1 MLHSNI
7 QFKPLTAS
15 QNVLFPSRL
24 DEKIPENH
32 PVRLINQIVDNLNL
46 DDIFACYKGGGTT
59 SYHPRMMVKVLFYA
73 YFNNIFES
81 RKIEQALHENIYFMW
96 ISGNSRPNFR
106 TINYFRG
113 KRLKNK
119 IHDLF
124 AEIVKFLTQEGFV
137 SLDIQYIDGTKIESA
152 ANRYSFVWRGSIEKY
167 KIKLEDR
174 IRGTIDQINRSIRA
188 DRKSEQEI
196 DLENEIDPDKL
207 QKKIDQ
213 LNKRIKEMSTPE
225 QKAVKQLKEKDLP
238 RLKKYKVQLEIMGDR
253 NSYSKTDTD
262 ATFMRMK
269 DDHMRNGQLKPAYN
283 VQISTENQYITN
295 FSLHQRPGDTATLI
309 PHLKQF
315 EELYGRQSEKIV
327 ADAGYGSEQNY
338 EFMEKGNMQAFVKY
352 NYFHKEQKKA
362 FKNDP
367 FHPLN
372 LYYNK
377 EQDYLIC
384 PAGQHMDNVGTG
396 KRFSDLGYKS
406 DVTYYKA
413 RRCESCPMRGPCHKG
428 KRERIIEI
436 NHKLLSYRNQ
446 ARERLLSEEGLM
458 HRGKRCIEPEAVF
471 GQLKYNNRFNRFNI
485 RCLEGVEIEF
495 GLVAIGHNLRKLFKS
510 MLQNDLVEDFYLL
523 LFTFLIIKR
532 QNYLSKKILQVNI

>member
-1 MLHSNI
+1 MLYSNI

-24 DEKIPENH
+24 DEKIPEKH
-32 PVRLINQIVDNLNL
+32 PVRLVSQIVDKLNL
-46 DDIFACYKGGGTT
+46 DDIFSTYKGGGTT

-96 ISGNSRPNFR
+96 ISGGSTPNFR

-113 KRLKNK
+113 KRLKKK
-119 IHDLF
+119 IHHLF
-124 AEIVKFLTQEGFV
+124 AETVKFFHEEGFV

-188 DRKSEQEI
+188 DRKTEQEI
-196 DLENEIDPDKL
+196 ETENEIDPEKLQNKIDKL
-207 QKKIDQ
+207 
-213 LNKRIKEMSTPE
+213 NGRIKELNKSE
-225 QKAVKQLKEKDLP
+225 QKAIKQLKEKDLP
-238 RLKKYKVQLEIMGDR
+238 RLKKYKVQLKVMENR

-283 VQISTENQYITN
+283 VQISTENQIITN

-315 EELYGRQSEKIV
+315 EELYDKQSEKIV

-338 EFMEKGNMQAFVKY
+338 EFMEKGDMQAFVKY
-352 NYFHKEQKKA
+352 NYFHKEQKKT
-362 FKNDP
+362 FKNNP
-367 FHPLN
+367 FLFQN
-372 LYYNK
+372 FYYNR
-377 EQDYLIC
+377 EQDYFVC
-384 PAGQHMDNVGTG
+384 PTGQHMNNVG
-396 KRFSDLGYKS
+396 
-406 DVTYYKA
+406 
-413 RRCESCPMRGPCHKG
+413 KG
-428 KRERIIEI
+428 K
-436 NHKLLSYRNQ
+436 
-446 ARERLLSEEGLM
+446 
-458 HRGKRCIEPEAVF
+458 
-471 GQLKYNNRFNRFNI
+471 
-485 RCLEGVEIEF
+485 
-495 GLVAIGHNLRKLFKS
+495 
-510 MLQNDLVEDFYLL
+510 
-523 LFTFLIIKR
+523 LI
-532 QNYLSKKILQVNI
+532 

>member
-24 DEKIPENH
+24 DEKIPKNH
-32 PVRLINQIVDNLNL
+32 PVRLISQIVDNLDL
-46 DDIFACYKGGGTT
+46 DDIFSTYKGGGTT

-96 ISGNSRPNFR
+96 ISGDSRPNFR

-119 IHDLF
+119 IHTLF
-124 AEIVKFLTQEGFV
+124 AETVKFLTKEGFV

-152 ANRYSFVWRGSIEKY
+152 ANRYTFVWRGSVEKY

-188 DRKSEQEI
+188 DRKEEQEI
-196 DLENEIDPDKL
+196 ETDNEIDPDKL

-213 LNKRIKEMSTPE
+213 LSKHINDLSKPE
-225 QKAVKQLKEKDLP
+225 QKAIKHLKEKDLP
-238 RLKKYKVQLEIMGDR
+238 RLRKYKVQLEIMGER
-253 NSYSKTDTD
+253 NSFSKTDTD

-283 VQISTENQYITN
+283 VQVSTENQFVTN

-315 EELYGRQSEKIV
+315 QDLYHKQSDKIV

-338 EFMEKGNMQAFVKY
+338 EFMEKGGMQAFVKY

-362 FKNDP
+362 FRNNP
-367 FHPLN
+367 FLFQN
-372 LYYNK
+372 LYYNRD
-377 EQDYLIC
+377 QDYFVC
-384 PAGQHMDNVGTG
+384 PMGQHMNNIGTG
-396 KRFSDLGYKS
+396 KRKSDLDYES
-406 DVTYYKA
+406 DVAYYKA
-413 RRCESCPMRGPCHKG
+413 KLCKKCPMRGPCHNG
-428 KRERIIEI
+428 IGERIIMV
-436 NHKLLSYRNQ
+436 NHRLIRYRSQ
-446 ARERLLSEEGLM
+446 AKELLLSEEGLM

-471 GQLKYNNRFNRFNI
+471 GQLKYNNKFNRFKI
-485 RCLEGVEIEF
+485 KGLKGAEVEF
-495 GLVAIGHNLRKLFKS
+495 GLVAIGHNLRKLFKN
-510 MLQNDLVEDFYLL
+510 MLQNDLLVTFHLVF
-523 LFTFLIIKR
+523 FTILIIIRQKYLIKR
-532 QNYLSKKILQVNI
+532 IYR